1 VAARRF
7 GLSLDLPGLSL
18 AEAAPVIQAAER
30 AGYTDGWPGEVSAHD
45 GFTPVALAAT
55 ATERMRVGTGV
66 VNVFT
71 RGPSVLAQHA
81 AAMQQLSGG
90 RFALGIG
97 SSSNVI
103 VERWNGIPFE
113 RPRTR
118 LRETVEFL
126 RAALAG
132 ERAGKGG
139 FKLDLP
145 PEQPVPIVIAALRE
159 RMLQTAG
166 ELGDGTF
173 LNFLPL
179 KSVDTVLEQV
189 RKGERQAGKEP
200 GSGEVLCRFFCLQGD
215 PEQTMGLARWM
226 FCAYATVPVY
236 ERYFRWLGYGDD
248 IDPMVEAWRSGD
260 RGKALE
266 LAPAELIEDI
276 FVLGDPGA
284 QKTRLE
290 AFRDAGITLPVLLL
304 VPGGG
309 PGERLGADKYGE
321 MVEALAPRGSAA

>member
-1 VAARRF
+1 VAARRW

-18 AEAAPVIQAAER
+18 AEAAPVIQTAER
-30 AGYTDGWPGEVSAHD
+30 AGYTDGWPGEVSGHD

-81 AAMQQLSGG
+81 ASMQQLSGG

-103 VERWNGIPFE
+103 VERWNDIPFE

-118 LRETVEFL
+118 VRETVEFL

-132 ERAGKGG
+132 ERAGEGR

-166 ELGDGTF
+166 ELGDGAF

-179 KSVDTVLEQV
+179 AAVDTVLAEIH
-189 RKGERQAGKEP
+189 RGESEAGKEP

-215 PEQTMGLARWM
+215 PDQTVGVARWM

-236 ERYFRWLGYGDD
+236 ESYFRWLGYGDD

-260 RGKALE
+260 RAKALE
-266 LAPAELIEDI
+266 LAPEELIRDI
-276 FVLGDPGA
+276 FVLGDPDA
-284 QKTRLE
+284 QRARLE
-290 AFRDAGITLPVLLL
+290 AYQEAGVDVPVLLL
-304 VPGGG
+304 VPGGS
-309 PGERLGADKYGE
+309 PGEPVGADKYRDL
-321 MVEALAPRGSAA
+321 VEALAPRGSGP

>member
-1 VAARRF
+1 VLR
-7 GLSLDLPGLSL
+7 
-18 AEAAPVIQAAER
+18 AAEE
-30 AGYTDGWPGEVSAHD
+30 AGFTDGWPGEVSGHD

-71 RGPSVLAQHA
+71 RGPAVLAQHA
-81 AAMQQLSGG
+81 ASMQQLSGG
-90 RFALGIG
+90 RFCLGIG

-103 VERWNGIPFE
+103 VERWNEIPFE

-118 LRETVEFL
+118 VREVVDFL

-139 FKLDLP
+139 FKLDVP

-166 ELGDGTF
+166 ELGDGAF

-179 KSVDTVLEQV
+179 ASVATVLAEV
-189 RKGERQAGKEP
+189 RKGEREGGKDE
-200 GSGEVLCRFFCLQGD
+200 GSVQTFCRFFCLQGD
-215 PEQTMGLARWM
+215 PEQTAGLARWM

-236 ERYFRWLGYGDD
+236 EQYFRWLGYGEA
-248 IDPMVEAWRSGD
+248 IDPMIEAWRGGD

-266 LAPAELIEDI
+266 LAPADLIEDI
-276 FVLGDPGA
+276 FVLGDPDA
-284 QKTRLE
+284 QRARIE
-290 AFRDAGITLPVLLL
+290 AFQDAGVDVPVLLM

-309 PGERLGADKYGE
+309 PGESVGAEKYTQL
-321 MVEALAPRGSAA
+321 VNDLAPSAAGP

>member
-1 VAARRF
+1 VATRRW

-18 AEAAPVIQAAER
+18 ADAAPVIRAAEE

-55 ATERMRVGTGV
+55 CTERMRVGTGV

-81 AAMQQLSGG
+81 ASMQQLSGG

-97 SSSNVI
+97 SSSDVI

-118 LRETVEFL
+118 VRETVRFL

-132 ERAGKGG
+132 ERAGRGG

-145 PEQPVPIVIAALRE
+145 PEQPVPIMIAALRE

-166 ELGDGTF
+166 EVGDGAF

-179 KSVDTVLEQV
+179 TSVDRVLAEV
-189 RKGERQAGKEP
+189 RKGERAAGKEP
-200 GSGEVLCRFFCLQGD
+200 GSSEVLCRFFCLEGD

-236 ERYFRWLGYGDD
+236 EQFFRWLGYGDD
-248 IDPMVEAWRSGD
+248 IDPMIEAWRAGD

-266 LAPAELIEDI
+266 LAPAALIEDI
-276 FVLGDPGA
+276 FVLGDPDA
-284 QKTRLE
+284 QRARLRSYE
-290 AFRDAGITLPVLLL
+290 DSGVTLPVLMI

-309 PGERLGADKYGE
+309 PGERVGADRYRD
-321 MVEALAPRGSAA
+321 MVQALAPERPGA

>member
-1 VAARRF
+1 MARRW

-18 AEAAPVIQAAER
+18 AEAAPVIRAAEE
-30 AGYTDGWPGEVSAHD
+30 AGYTDGWPGEVAGHD

-81 AAMQQLSGG
+81 ASMQQLSGG
-90 RFALGIG
+90 RFVLGIG

-118 LRETVEFL
+118 VRETVAFL

-132 ERAGKGG
+132 ERAGEGG
-139 FKLDLP
+139 FKLELP

-166 ELGDGTF
+166 ELGDGAF
-173 LNFLPL
+173 VNFLPL
-179 KSVDTVLEQV
+179 ASIDTVLEEI
-189 RKGERQAGKEP
+189 RKGEREAGREE
-200 GSGEVLCRFFCLQGD
+200 GSTEVLCRFFCLQGD

-236 ERYFRWLGYGDD
+236 EQFFRWLGYGDA
-248 IDPMVEAWRSGD
+248 IDPMVEAWRGGD
-260 RGKALE
+260 RSKALE
-266 LAPAELIEDI
+266 LAPADLIEDI
-276 FVLGDPGA
+276 FVLGEPDA
-284 QKTRLE
+284 QRERLE
-290 AFRDAGITLPVLLL
+290 AFQEAGITTPVLLT
-304 VPGGG
+304 VPSGG
-309 PGERLGADKYGE
+309 PGERTGAEKYVD
-321 MVEALAPRGSAA
+321 MVNSLAPPGSGA

>member
-1 VAARRF
+1 VAERRW

-18 AEAAPVIQAAER
+18 AEAAPVIRAAEQ

-45 GFTPVALAAT
+45 GFTPVAVAAT
-55 ATERMRVGTGV
+55 CTERMQLGTGV

-71 RGPSVLAQHA
+71 RGPGVLAQHA
-81 AAMQQLSGG
+81 ASMQQLSGG
-90 RFALGIG
+90 RFSLGIG

-118 LRETVEFL
+118 VRETVEFL

-132 ERAGKGG
+132 ERAGEGR

-166 ELGDGTF
+166 ELGDGVF

-179 KSVDTVLEQV
+179 SKVDTVLEEV
-189 RKGERQAGKEP
+189 RKGEREAGKEE
-200 GSGEVLCRFFCLQGD
+200 GSTAAYCRFFCPQGD
-215 PEQTMGLARWM
+215 PEQTLGLARWM

-236 ERYFRWLGYGDD
+236 EAYFRWLGYGGE

-260 RGKALE
+260 RAKALE
-266 LAPAELIEDI
+266 AAPSELIEDI
-276 FVLGDPGA
+276 FVVGDPAA
-284 QKTRLE
+284 QRARLE
-290 AFRDAGITLPVLLL
+290 EYRDRGITVPVLLI

-309 PGERLGADKYGE
+309 PGAEAGPELYGE
-321 MVEALAPRGSAA
+321 YVEELAPQG

>member
-1 VAARRF
+1 MARRW

-18 AEAAPVIQAAER
+18 AEAAPVIRAAED
-30 AGYTDGWPGEVSAHD
+30 AGYTDGWPGEVAGHD

-55 ATERMRVGTGV
+55 ATERMRLGTGV

-81 AAMQQLSGG
+81 ASMQQMSGG
-90 RFALGIG
+90 RFVLGIG

-118 LRETVEFL
+118 VRETVAFL

-132 ERAGKGG
+132 ERAGEGG
-139 FKLDLP
+139 FKLELP

-166 ELGDGTF
+166 ELGDGAF
-173 LNFLPL
+173 VNFLPL
-179 KSVDTVLEQV
+179 ASIDKVLAEI
-189 RKGERQAGKEP
+189 RKGEREAGKEE
-200 GSGEVLCRFFCLQGD
+200 GSTEVLCRFFCLQGD

-226 FCAYATVPVY
+226 FCAYVTVPVY
-236 ERYFRWLGYGDD
+236 EQFFRWLGYGDA
-248 IDPMVEAWRSGD
+248 IDSMVEAWHGGD
-260 RGKALE
+260 RSKALE
-266 LAPAELIEDI
+266 LAPVDLIEDI
-276 FVLGDPGA
+276 FVLGEPDT
-284 QKTRLE
+284 QRERLE
-290 AFRDAGITLPVLLL
+290 AFQEAGITTPVLLT

-309 PGERLGADKYGE
+309 PGERMGAKKYVD
-321 MVEALAPRGSAA
+321 MVNSLAPAGSGA

>member
-1 VAARRF
+1 VAERRW

-18 AEAAPVIQAAER
+18 AEAAPVIRAAEQ
-30 AGYTDGWPGEVSAHD
+30 AGYTDGWPGEVAGHD

-55 ATERMRVGTGV
+55 CTERMRVGTGV
-66 VNVFT
+66 VNAFT
-71 RGPSVLAQHA
+71 RGPAVLAQHA
-81 AAMQQLSGG
+81 ASMQQLSGG

-118 LRETVEFL
+118 VREVVEFL

-132 ERAGKGG
+132 ERAGEGR
-139 FKLDLP
+139 FKLEQP

-166 ELGDGTF
+166 ELGDGVF
-173 LNFLPL
+173 LNYLPL
-179 KSVDTVLEQV
+179 SKVESVLAEV
-189 RKGERQAGKEP
+189 RKGEREAGKET
-200 GSGEVLCRFFCLQGD
+200 GTTEVLCRFFCLQGS
-215 PEQTMGLARWM
+215 PEQALGLARWM
-226 FCAYATVPVY
+226 FSAYATVPVY
-236 ERYFRWLGYGDD
+236 EQFFRWLGYGDT

-266 LAPAELIEDI
+266 LAPQELIEEI
-276 FVLGDPGA
+276 FVLGDPAA
-284 QKTRLE
+284 QRTRLE
-290 AFRDAGITLPVLLL
+290 QYRERGVTVPVLLL
-304 VPGGG
+304 VPAGG
-309 PGERLGADKYGE
+309 PGAEVGPDLYGE
-321 MVEALAPRGSAA
+321 LVEALAPEG

>member
-1 VAARRF
+1 VTRRW

-18 AEAAPVIQAAER
+18 AEAGPVIRAAEE
-30 AGYTDGWPGEVSAHD
+30 AGFTDGWPGEVSSHD

-71 RGPSVLAQHA
+71 RGPAVLAQHA
-81 AAMQQLSGG
+81 ASMQQLSGG

-103 VERWNGIPFE
+103 VERWNEIPFE

-118 LRETVEFL
+118 VREVVEFL
-126 RAALAG
+126 RAALSG
-132 ERAGKGG
+132 ERAGPGG
-139 FKLDLP
+139 FKLDIP

-166 ELGDGTF
+166 ELGDGAF

-179 KSVDTVLEQV
+179 ASVDTVLAEV
-189 RKGERQAGKEP
+189 RKGEAEAGKEE
-200 GSGEVLCRFFCLQGD
+200 GQTETFCRFFCLQGD
-215 PEQTMGLARWM
+215 PEQTIGLARWM

-236 ERYFRWLGYGDD
+236 EQYFRWLGYGEA
-248 IDPMVEAWRSGD
+248 IDPMVEAWRGGD
-260 RGKALE
+260 RAKALE

-276 FVLGDPGA
+276 FVLGDPDA
-284 QKTRLE
+284 QRARVE
-290 AFRDAGITLPVLLL
+290 AFQDAGVDVPVLLM

-309 PGERLGADKYGE
+309 PGERVGAEKYTQL
-321 MVEALAPRGSAA
+321 VNDLAPADPAP